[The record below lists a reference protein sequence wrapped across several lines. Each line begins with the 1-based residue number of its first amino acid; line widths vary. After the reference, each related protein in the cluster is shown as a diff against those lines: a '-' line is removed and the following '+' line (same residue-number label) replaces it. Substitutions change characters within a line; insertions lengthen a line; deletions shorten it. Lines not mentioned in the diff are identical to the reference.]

1 MTHKE
6 GRFEQLKQH
15 IVALKKS
22 KSRSW
27 TLLFI
32 GAVITTGAIVGSEIL
47 WGLLGFL
54 IIIFVLI

>member
-27 TLLFI
+27 TWLFI